1 VLDGASKPMVGDDG
15 SDYGDDYGDDYGGG
29 YGDEDDGGFDQALK
43 DAAGDFGDFGDEG
56 PGYGHRT
63 DDDQN
68 LEEERLIGHL
78 VTAPQ
83 SKDVTKRDHMA

>member
-1 VLDGASKPMVGDDG
+1 MQAHDDG
-15 SDYGDDYGDDYGGG
+15 SDYGDYGDDDYGG
-29 YGDEDDGGFDQALK
+29 YGDEDAFDSALK
-43 DAAGDFGDFGDEG
+43 DAAGDFGDFEDEG

-78 VTAPQ
+78 V
-83 SKDVTKRDHMA
+83 SK